1 MQVQYTGI
9 KYKPRSNV
17 DCVVSFNYWTF
28 SFDVDEVRKW
38 YRRFINVHVLKI
50 LLFSKRYIQRLW
62 TAAAVTYYVW
72 IS

>member
-1 MQVQYTGI
+1 MQVQVQYSGI

-38 YRRFINVHVLKI
+38 CQSVKVLKI
-50 LLFSKRYIQRLW
+50 LLFF
-62 TAAAVTYYVW
+62 
-72 IS
+72 